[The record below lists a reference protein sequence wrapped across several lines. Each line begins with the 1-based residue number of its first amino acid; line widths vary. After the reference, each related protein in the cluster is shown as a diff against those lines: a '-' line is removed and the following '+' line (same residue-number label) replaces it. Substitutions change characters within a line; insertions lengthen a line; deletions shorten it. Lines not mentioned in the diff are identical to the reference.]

1 MVPLILSLSF
11 PSSDFYIRSLSSQ
24 PHLLSTNHNLPALTR
39 TAPSHPLGSCSRER
53 DPGGGGPTQ
62 KSSKESDIGERII
75 TVAGKDKEKNK
86 QEVKDRQH
94 HDPPSPAS
102 HHHQHLHPHQHSQLH
117 PLGPEENPRHK
128 DDPKHLSACLLSSK
142 THNGPHTGTAVRG
155 SSLPSCVGPGA
166 LSLGTGP
173 KGGGGNICCK
183 EVSGEMRISE
193 PSSECLRHSA
203 MLGHAHPVPYAM
215 PPPLGLGSAVGGSW
229 PHPIHPHHHHPHHP
243 HPDLYCPPAPLTISS
258 AQDKSLAPGAGRDRK
273 VIGPTFVP
281 SVGPLGDKSSGPF
294 QLGNPPCQGLKGIVD
309 EVGGEGIGK
318 AKASEK
324 SSNGGRIAPPPAPP
338 LPTPGTCHKK
348 SSHQQQQDVYSKADK
363 GQDWSLGSHSHLPQ
377 QAQHGHDH
385 QPHSNLPNHSYSS
398 EAAENSSETDAYQ
411 PSLPQGAKDGCQAK
425 SSSYA
430 STPPFRDCSHLGS
443 PHRIPSE
450 SKPNNESGCV
460 LQRDSQRIARVHHH
474 QQYSKTGIQGQDPDL
489 GPSSIFRDRR
499 KQDVDIAAQVYTGHQ
514 AGSSWEVRGQQTQP
528 DNERRKAYDHFGT
541 GDQDPHPPFPA
552 HQQPSV
558 GPHGPENS
566 AMKNLMKYS
575 NQQPHLLSQKSP
587 FGGLGSLKQGTVNGE
602 KNDRSERNRGG
613 ASCAHQEGKQTLPS
627 RRASSSGESERSE
640 RAGRDSGEGEGE
652 VRQPPVGIAVA
663 VARQREPLCRPPDRP
678 ATHSRH
684 GRVLPSMKG
693 KPPAGGSECVCVC
706 ESVCY
711 AYACPFEITR
721 QASFFSLSVIAANV
735 WKPHM

>member
-1 MVPLILSLSF
+1 MVFLILSLSHCF
-11 PSSDFYIRSLSSQ
+11 FYSSDFYIRSLSSQ
-24 PHLLSTNHNLPALTR
+24 PHLLSTNHNLPSLTR

-62 KSSKESDIGERII
+62 KSSKESDIGEQVISI
-75 TVAGKDKEKNK
+75 VGKDKEKSK
-86 QEVKDRQH
+86 QEVKGRQH
-94 HDPPSPAS
+94 HDPPSPAP
-102 HHHQHLHPHQHSQLH
+102 HHHQHLHPHHHPQLH

-128 DDPKHLSACLLSSK
+128 DDPNHLSTCLLSTK

-166 LSLGTGP
+166 LSLGNDP
-173 KGGGGNICCK
+173 KRGGGNICCK

-193 PSSECLRHSA
+193 SPSDCLRHSA
-203 MLGHAHPVPYAM
+203 MLGHTHPVPYAM

-243 HPDLYCPPAPLTISS
+243 HPDLYCPPAPLTMSS

-294 QLGNPPCQGLKGIVD
+294 QLGNPHCQGLRGIVD
-309 EVGGEGIGK
+309 EVGGEGIVK

-324 SSNGGRIAPPPAPP
+324 SSNGGKIAPPSAPP
-338 LPTPGTCHKK
+338 LLTPSTCHKK
-348 SSHQQQQDVYSKADK
+348 SSHQQQQGVYSKADK
-363 GQDWSLGSHSHLPQ
+363 GPDWSLGPHSHLTQ

-425 SSSYA
+425 CSSYA
-430 STPPFRDCSHLGS
+430 STPPFRDCSILGS

-450 SKPNNESGCV
+450 SKPNNESGCA

-474 QQYSKTGIQGQDPDL
+474 QQNSKTGIQGQDSDL
-489 GPSSIFRDRR
+489 GPSSSFQDRR
-499 KQDVDIAAQVYTGHQ
+499 KQDADIAARVDTGNQ
-514 AGSSWEVRGQQTQP
+514 AGSSWEVRGQQSQP
-528 DNERRKAYDHFGT
+528 DNERRKAYDSLGT
-541 GDQDPHPPFPA
+541 GDQGPHPFPA
-552 HQQPSV
+552 HQQPSI
-558 GPHGPENS
+558 GPHGLENS

-587 FGGLGSLKQGTVNGE
+587 FGGLGSLKQGAANGD
-602 KNDRSERNRGG
+602 KNDRSERNRGS

-627 RRASSSGESERSE
+627 RRASSSGENERLE

-663 VARQREPLCRPPDRP
+663 VARQREPMCRPPDRP

-693 KPPAGGSECVCVC
+693 KPPAGGSECV
-706 ESVCY
+706 
-711 AYACPFEITR
+711 R
-721 QASFFSLSVIAANV
+721 
-735 WKPHM
+735 M